1 MLPLWTAVT
10 HGRSSVRCQP
20 QSFQTNRHSMAD
32 VVIIQQVTFISHKIS
47 WDPFQ
52 AGPNW
57 QPKYIQIPGQ
67 VSHSSTTCQL
77 LLHMSATDHISYCS
91 ITCQPLLHYMSVTAP
106 HVKHCSTICQSLLH
120 MSSTLLHMS
129 VTASPPQPLVQ
140 MSFTAP
146 PHVSYYSTCQP
157 LLHISASA
165 PQQLPNLQPNKILR
179 ARVTRPGP
187 KQTKTLKQLYSM

>member
-67 VSHSSTTCQL
+67 VSHSSTTYQL
-77 LLHMSATDHISYCS
+77 LLHHMSATAPLHVSYCS
-91 ITCQPLLHYMSVTAP
+91 TCQTLLH
-106 HVKHCSTICQSLLH
+106 
-120 MSSTLLHMS
+120 HMS
-129 VTASPPQPLVQ
+129 VTTPHVIHP
-140 MSFTAP
+140 P
-146 PHVSYYSTCQP
+146 PHVSYCFTTLATGPDVIYCSTTCQL